1 MSKQIYIGE
10 PGDESVFM
18 YIPNIL
24 EYIDILE
31 LEIWLNSVK
40 YIEGEAKNGTY
51 VKRKQIWYQENEKY
65 FCQKWLHRY
74 PRWEG
79 NLYTEI
85 LKKIQLKM
93 SLIILDMN
101 RSKELPIV
109 LNEKLNSCLI
119 NLYEN
124 GNDKISRH
132 KDSSDSFGFFPT
144 IINLS
149 VGQTRILRMTN
160 NEETIDFSLEH
171 NSLFIMAGSSQKNY
185 RHEILEDLQIKKKRY
200 SLTFREL
207 L

>member
-1 MSKQIYIGE
+1 MSKQIYIGK
-10 PGDESVFM
+10 PGDESVFI

-24 EYIDILE
+24 KNIDILE
-31 LEIWLNSVK
+31 LELWLKSLK
-40 YIEGEAKNGTY
+40 YIGGTAKNGAY
-51 VKRKQIWYQENEKY
+51 VKRKQIWYQEEEKY
-65 FCQKWLHRY
+65 FCEKWLFRY

-79 NLYTEI
+79 NLYTQI

-93 SLIILDMN
+93 RLIICDIN
-101 RSKELPIV
+101 ISKELPII
-109 LNEKLNSCLI
+109 LNEKLNSCLV

-124 GNDKISRH
+124 GNDKISPH
-132 KDSSDSFGFFPT
+132 KDSSDSFGFIPT

-149 VGQTRILRMTN
+149 IGQTRILRLTN
-160 NEETIDFSLEH
+160 NDEIIDFPLEH

-185 RHEILEDLQIKKKRY
+185 RHEIIEEKKIKKKRY